1 MFLLHTFFIIL
12 NMNSLIKNLQN
23 SYYKSKLKNEEF
35 SFLFDENKSGEYVC
49 FDTETTGLS
58 PRKDDI
64 LSIGAVKIKDGKIL
78 ASQKLELFI
87 KPKKEINKKSIT
99 IHRLRHIDL
108 QSGVDIEHAI
118 ERFLYFIGSSTLV
131 GYYLEFDVAMINKYL
146 KSILGIKLP
155 NEMIEVSSM
164 YYKYK
169 AGPVVQRN
177 VDLRFDSIMRD
188 LDLPFFGKHDAIN
201 DAIMT
206 SMIFLKL
213 NKDR

>member
-1 MFLLHTFFIIL
+1 
-12 NMNSLIKNLQN
+12 MNSLINAMQKR
-23 SYYKSKLKNEEF
+23 YYRSRLKDERF
-35 SFLFDENKSGEYVC
+35 AFLFDESDDDTFVC

-58 PRKDDI
+58 PRKDEI
-64 LSIGAVKIKDGKIL
+64 ISIGAVKIQNGKIL

-87 KPKKEINKKSIT
+87 KPCKKLDQKSIT

-108 QSGVDIEHAI
+108 QNGIDIEHAI

-155 NEMIEVSSM
+155 NKQIEVSTL
-164 YYKYK
+164 YYRYK

-177 VDLRFDSIMRD
+177 VDLRFDSIMKD

-206 SMIFLKL
+206 SMIYLKL
-213 NKDR
+213 KNSLH